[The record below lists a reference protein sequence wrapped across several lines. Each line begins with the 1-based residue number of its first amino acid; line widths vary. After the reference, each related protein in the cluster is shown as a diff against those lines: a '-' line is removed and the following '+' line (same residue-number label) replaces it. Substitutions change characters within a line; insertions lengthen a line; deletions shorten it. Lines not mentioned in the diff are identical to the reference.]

1 MRKRRKGVVVS
12 SKMQKTVVVEVERM
26 KIHPLYKKAVR
37 QTRRYLADTGGK
49 TYQEGDVVEI
59 EETRPLSRR
68 KRWRVV
74 QKLSGGTHKVTEVG
88 GNDTTAN
95 AVESG
100 G

>member
-37 QTRRYLADTGGK
+37 QTRRYMADTGGGIYK
-49 TYQEGDVVEI
+49 EGDIVEI
-59 EETRPLSRR
+59 EETRPLSKR

-74 QKLSGGTHKVTEVG
+74 QKLGETTPGVAEVG

-95 AVESG
+95 PAESG